1 MKSSRDMDIVPMV
14 YVDDDLTK
22 QVPQCVPP
30 PSPAIENLN
39 SSPSSLVLPPQRV
52 GHHLVITTPFI
63 P

>member
-1 MKSSRDMDIVPMV
+1 MDIVPMV